1 MRLRFRAWTAAAAL
15 AAFPFASL
23 LAQTPAPTPA
33 PQVTPASQAAPP
45 PQVAPAP
52 QVAPSSD
59 APGETPAT
67 TPPPPG
73 SEALPPIGPTP
84 VPAATALRIV
94 ETPVVSIAKLPAE
107 NPFGSSAESPAALP
121 PKLPFADATVAAGF
135 FVSIHVDAT
144 GKSVMARRERDPIP
158 SLAGETLKSIQ
169 RWTLIPARRA
179 GQPVD
184 TWGAYRLEL
193 AVEVRSPK
201 ILVLNLTP
209 VARTAPLPAPFDWP
223 NETAWLDSRKS
234 ATPNDGT
241 VPIVEV
247 DTAPIPQKTPWS
259 ADSFKGPFSA
269 KYWIKVDKAGRVEKA
284 IPLEISDPVLLAYFR
299 QAMNGWLLKP
309 AQTGTAAV
317 ATWNELSVSG
327 TISYSVDLKQIT
339 ALRRP
344 IGGGGGN

>member
-1 MRLRFRAWTAAAAL
+1 MRVRFRAWTAAAAL
-15 AAFPFASL
+15 AAFPFAGL

-33 PQVTPASQAAPP
+33 PEVTPAPESPAA
-45 PQVAPAP
+45 
-52 QVAPSSD
+52 
-59 APGETPAT
+59 APGEAPAT
-67 TPPPPG
+67 TPPPAG

-158 SLAGETLKSIQ
+158 SLAAETLKSIQ

-193 AVEVRSPK
+193 SVEVRSPK
-201 ILVLNLTP
+201 IMVLNLTP

-234 ATPNDGT
+234 ATPKDGT

-299 QAMNGWLLKP
+299 QAMNGWILRP
-309 AQTGTAAV
+309 ASSAGAAV
-317 ATWNELSVSG
+317 PSWNELTMSG
-327 TISYSVDLKQIT
+327 TISYNVDLKQIT

-344 IGGGGGN
+344 IGS